1 MKKIFFIVSSLGA
14 GGSERVYWLVS
25 QYFAQKNFEVYVVF
39 FDNREQCF
47 SLDVPGVKF
56 IDLKTLKASRSLFKL
71 LRVLHKIKPFA
82 VFSTTD
88 HINVLTAIVTLF
100 VPVPRL
106 IARASNNPS
115 QMKNF
120 HGFKARFYNL
130 FNYLLLKRFDVIVC
144 QTQEMLQS
152 TSALYKL
159 SGKKLKVI
167 PNPVSAYHH
176 QPGEVKKTTATHHIV
191 AVGRLSPEK
200 GMFRLLE
207 VMKLLPANYQLS
219 IAGEGALMVPLNQ
232 YASAH
237 KLDTRVTFMGKV
249 TNVPGLLADH
259 KLLVMTSFT
268 EGFPNVILEAL
279 AVGTP
284 VVTFEVGGANVMIKP
299 GFNGYIV
306 KQGDMDGL
314 RGSIIKACNSPW
326 NHEAIKADAL
336 NRFSLDHIGQMYE
349 QLLN

>member
-1 MKKIFFIVSSLGA
+1 MKKVFFIVSSLGA
-14 GGSERVYWLVS
+14 GGSERVYWLLS
-25 QYFAQKNFEVYVVF
+25 QYFAQKNFEVYVAF
-39 FDNREQCF
+39 FDGRDQCF

-71 LRVLHKIKPFA
+71 LKVLRKVKPFV

-88 HINVLTAIVTLF
+88 HINVLTAMVTLF
-100 VPVPRL
+100 VHVPRL
-106 IARASNNPS
+106 IARASNNPA

-130 FNYLLLKRFDVIVC
+130 FNYLLLKRFNIIIC

-152 TSALYKL
+152 TSKLYGL
-159 SGKKLKVI
+159 SLKKLKVI
-167 PNPVSAYHH
+167 PNPVNPYYH
-176 QPGEVKKTTATHHIV
+176 QPKNLKKPVAFQHMV

-200 GMFRLLE
+200 GLFRLLE
-207 VMKLLPANYQLS
+207 VMRLLPPNYRLS
-219 IAGEGALMVPLNQ
+219 IAGEGALMARLNQ
-232 YASAH
+232 YVSLH
-237 KLDTRVTFMGKV
+237 KLDARVTFMGKV
-249 TNVPGLLADH
+249 TNVAALLADS

-284 VVTFEVGGANVMIKP
+284 VVTFEVGGADVMIKP

-306 KQGDMDGL
+306 KQDDMEGL
-314 RGSIIKACNSPW
+314 KAAITKVCNSTW
-326 NHEAIKADAL
+326 DHEAIKADAL
-336 NRFSLDHIGQMYE
+336 NRFSLDHIGQIYE